1 MKIAKEKTLMGK
13 GKHTIKIVDQPLMKL
28 VERFKTKVVKSSI
41 YNKELRIHKIKE
53 Y

>member
-1 MKIAKEKTLMGK
+1 MGK

-28 VERFKTKVVKSSI
+28 VERFKTKVVKLSI
-41 YNKELRIHKIKE
+41 YSKELRIHKIKE